1 MTVENVANKVR
12 EDGNGVKT
20 AFTFSFKIYK
30 TSDIKVYKVV
40 KATGVATLQTLTTD
54 YTVTINSIT
63 DGGTVTY
70 VVAPT
75 ALQES
80 FLISAFDIEQQTNI
94 PDRGAIRESQ
104 IEKPLDLLTLLLR
117 QLQEVV
123 DRCVR
128 FTLTSQQSGIEMPEP
143 EASKIIGWNA
153 TADGMENYD
162 NSAVAQAAA
171 EAAQAAAEAAQG
183 LAETAQENAETA
195 ETNAEAA
202 QALAEAAAATV
213 NAGVATV
220 AIVAGEL
227 DINAS
232 LAATFEC
239 EVDDDFTLNAPT
251 NPVFNGQRITIRF
264 TQDGSGAHVLTLG
277 TGFLLASELAEDGI
291 VLSTAAGAID
301 ELGLAYDGNY
311 WRIAAFNTD
320 YAEPV

>member
-12 EDGNGVKT
+12 EDGNGSKV

-30 TSDIKVYKVV
+30 TTDIKVYKVV
-40 KATGVATLQTLTTD
+40 KATGVATLQTITTD
-54 YTVTINSIT
+54 YTVAINTVT

-75 ALQES
+75 SLQES
-80 FLISAFDIEQQTNI
+80 FLISDFDTEQQTNI

-143 EASKIIGWNA
+143 EASKIPGWNA

-162 NSAVAQAAA
+162 NPAV
-171 EAAQAAAEAAQG
+171 
-183 LAETAQENAETA
+183 
-195 ETNAEAA
+195 
-202 QALAEAAAATV
+202 AEAAAAASAAAALVSENNAESAETNAVAAKVAAEAAAALIAVQTV
-213 NAGVATV
+213 AVSVSGGAVATDASALQNGGV
-220 AIVAGEL
+220 VTVTA
-227 DINAS
+227 NAN
-232 LAATFEC
+232 
-239 EVDDDFTLNAPT
+239 FTLSNPT
-251 NPVFNGQRITIRF
+251 NPTAGKKLIWRIQ
-264 TQDGSGAHVLTLG
+264 QDGTGSRIITLG
-277 TGFLLASELAEDGI
+277 DKFTVCSEINAV

-301 ELGLAYDGNY
+301 HIGAIYKATTDKWEV
-311 WRIAAFNTD
+311 IAFASEQ
-320 YAEPV
+320 A

>member
-1 MTVENVANKVR
+1 MTVENVPNKVR

-30 TSDIKVYKVV
+30 TTDIKVYKVV

-54 YTVTINSIT
+54 YTVSINTTT

-70 VVAPT
+70 VEAPT

-80 FLISAFDIEQQTNI
+80 FLISSFDTEQQTNI

-143 EASKIIGWNA
+143 EASKIPGWNA

-162 NSAVAQAAA
+162 NPAVAQAAA
-171 EAAQAAAEAAQG
+171 EAAQAAAEAAQTA
-183 LAETAQENAETA
+183 AELA

-202 QALAEAAAATV
+202 QVAAEAAAASIG
-213 NAGVATV
+213 AGVATASV
-220 AIVAGEL
+220 VAGEL
-227 DINAS
+227 DIDAS
-232 LAATFEC
+232 EAATFEI

-251 NPVFNGQRITIRF
+251 NPVRDAQRITLVF
-264 TQDGSGAHVLTLG
+264 TQDGTGAHVLTLG
-277 TGFLLASELAEDGI
+277 SGFLISSELATDGI

-301 ELGLAYDGNY
+301 ELGLRYSQSLSA
-311 WRIAAFNTD
+311 WVIEAFSTD